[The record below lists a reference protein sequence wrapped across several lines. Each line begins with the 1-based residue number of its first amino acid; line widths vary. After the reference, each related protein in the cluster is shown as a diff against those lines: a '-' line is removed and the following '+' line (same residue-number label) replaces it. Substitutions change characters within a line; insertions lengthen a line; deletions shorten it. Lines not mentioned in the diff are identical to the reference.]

1 VRFLFGVKMENLGI
15 PIVDFAIYRGD
26 DRTVSFDIFTVD
38 NDTETPFELAN
49 RQIDLW
55 ATPEK
60 GSTLKLSTADN
71 SITVQDNTLLC
82 HFSHEL
88 TKDIKWES
96 AVYDCQIIIDGKYKT
111 MFRGELTVE
120 FDVTKEEENG

>member
-1 VRFLFGVKMENLGI
+1 MENLEI
-15 PIVDFAIYRGD
+15 PIIDFAIYRGD
-26 DRTVSFDIFTVD
+26 DRTVPFDIFTVD
-38 NDTETPFELAN
+38 GDTETPFSLIN

-55 ATPEK
+55 AAPER
-60 GSTLKLSTADN
+60 GVALKLSTSDN

-111 MFRGELTVE
+111 MFRGELTVVL
-120 FDVTKEEENG
+120 DVTKEEEK